1 MKGGLHA
8 EAPSALVTPPATRI
22 QMIMPC
28 YLNYLPNSST
38 VMVRGTT
45 CETGVKNSGHGIKNT
60 AVSFVICY

>member
-1 MKGGLHA
+1 MKGGLHT

-22 QMIMPC
+22 QMIMRC

-45 CETGVKNSGHGIKNT
+45 LRDWS
-60 AVSFVICY
+60 